1 MGYESAPSCFFRLGG
16 HADQAIPRTF
26 EALDVTLLAIARR
39 RNVVGKIRRC
49 DRHLGDL
56 FRASLSPVVLNLA
69 EGNGS
74 EGGQSSPRF
83 SSAAGSNQE
92 TRAAL
97 RVAVA
102 WGYVADGEVAEGEA
116 LLDRVAAML
125 HRLGAR
131 R

>member
-1 MGYESAPSCFFRLGG
+1 MP
-16 HADQAIPRTF
+16 DQNKQPPRTF
-26 EALDVTLLAIARR
+26 EALDVTLVAITRLR
-39 RNVVGKIRRC
+39 DVVGKIRRC
-49 DRHLGDL
+49 NRELGDQI
-56 FRASLSPVVLNLA
+56 RASLSSVALNLA
-69 EGNGS
+69 EGSGS
-74 EGGQSSPRF
+74 EGGNRLSRF

-102 WGYVADGEVAEGEA
+102 WGYVAEAEVAEGEA

>member
-1 MGYESAPSCFFRLGG
+1 MQSNQTSRS
-16 HADQAIPRTF
+16 F
-26 EALDVTLLAIARR
+26 EALDVTLLAIAGLRE
-39 RNVVGKIRRC
+39 VVGKIRRC
-49 DRHLGDL
+49 DRDLGDQI
-56 FRASLSPVVLNLA
+56 RASLSSVALNLA
-69 EGNGS
+69 EGSRS
-74 EGGQSSPRF
+74 EGGNRLSRF
-83 SSAAGSNQE
+83 SSAAGSNHE

-102 WGYVADGEVAEGEA
+102 WGHVAEAEIAGGEA